1 MKPCLSYCLV
11 GAAFLGS
18 MVLTMLAS
26 KKSKRFNDFMMM
38 LDEDQKQIYKSVI
51 DERMSLYI
59 QGMVLGIVVGIIIV
73 FNSKVSHTVKICMF
87 ITIALGINYL
97 YYILSPKST
106 YMLEHLSSVEQ
117 NVAWMGIYKEM
128 KLRSHIGAVMGILGY
143 VLIGR
148 GMCA

>member
-1 MKPCLSYCLV
+1 
-11 GAAFLGS
+11 
-18 MVLTMLAS
+18 
-26 KKSKRFNDFMMM
+26 
-38 LDEDQKQIYKSVI
+38 
-51 DERMSLYI
+51 
-59 QGMVLGIVVGIIIV
+59 MVLGIVVGIIIV
-73 FNSKVSHTVKICMF
+73 FNSKVSHTFKICMF

-97 YYILSPKST
+97 YYILAPKST

-117 NVAWMGIYKEM
+117 NIAWMGIYKEM